1 MFRLIASL
9 TLFGAAPAFASG
21 LEVELGGGGGATWQ
35 TFAPA
40 ITGRLGV
47 DWVDHITTSVRL
59 LTLTGMHG
67 QLTGTSQDVTS
78 GYQAWAALA
87 ELKVH
92 TSGTFQLS
100 AGAGLG
106 VGQPSVAEPWSAA
119 PPHSNSALVP
129 YTQGSLGGRLK
140 VLDSVWLGSD
150 LTLVAWNITLANS
163 PFAGQA
169 PGGPDYGVLLTFSIG
184 GTIPLT

>member
-119 PPHSNSALVP
+119 PPHSNSALV
-129 YTQGSLGGRLK
+129 
-140 VLDSVWLGSD
+140 
-150 LTLVAWNITLANS
+150 AWNITLANS